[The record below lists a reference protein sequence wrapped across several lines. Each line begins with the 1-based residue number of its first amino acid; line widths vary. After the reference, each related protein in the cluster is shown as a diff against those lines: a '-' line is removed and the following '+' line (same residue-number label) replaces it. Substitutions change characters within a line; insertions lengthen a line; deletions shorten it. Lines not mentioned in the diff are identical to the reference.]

1 MPESSAAPRT
11 MADML
16 NDFSIEIGT
25 REPKVVTAAVNRL
38 EPGTEVYLTWI
49 PGEDPFRAVEASA
62 GLSRG
67 GLKPVPHIGA
77 RHLENEKQLSE
88 ILNRLTGEAGVD
100 RILLIGGERDDP
112 LGPYDSSLK
121 VMQTGLI
128 QKYGIRRVGVGGFP
142 EGHPKISDKM
152 LGEALVEKMNF
163 ARQSGLAL
171 HIVTQFCFEGQAIL
185 DWLRKIRALG
195 VDMPV
200 RIGLAGPASLT
211 TLTRY
216 ALRCGVGNSIRA
228 LTHGPAFSKLLTERN
243 PEPIVRDLAVAN
255 GAAAG
260 LGIAALHFYS
270 FGGFGKT
277 VDWISAARNQ

>member
-1 MPESSAAPRT
+1 

-16 NDFSIEIGT
+16 RDFSIEIGT
-25 REPKVVTAAVNRL
+25 REPKVVDAAVRRL

-77 RHLENEKQLSE
+77 RHLEKENQLSE
-88 ILNRLTGEAGVD
+88 MLNRLTGEAGVD
-100 RILLIGGERDDP
+100 RILLVGGERDEP

-128 QKYGIRRVGVGGFP
+128 ERYGIKRVGVGGFP
-142 EGHPKISDKM
+142 EGHPKISDKA
-152 LGEALVEKMNF
+152 LGEALVAKMNF
-163 ARQSGLAL
+163 ARQAGLTL

-200 RIGLAGPASLT
+200 RVGLAGPASLT

-216 ALRCGVGNSIRA
+216 ALRCGVGNSLRA
-228 LTHGPAFSKLLTERN
+228 LTHGPAFTKLLTERN
-243 PEPIVRDLAVAN
+243 PEPIVRELAAAN
-255 GAAAG
+255 GATES
-260 LGIAALHFYS
+260 LGIAGLHFYS
-270 FGGFGKT
+270 FGGFNKT
-277 VDWISAARNQ
+277 IDWITIARTQ